1 MSLNPDGIPLAASA
15 DYTPRVGRVSRWLL
29 LARRSLVVARNLRCN
44 ADMRTFLVLGA
55 FLAGSAAFAQTPAAP
70 AAPAVRRPAAAPAA
84 RSGMAITVTDSR
96 GTILPGIHAE
106 VLGTS
111 DRNGD
116 TNGNGQLN
124 FTAMQAGT
132 YRLRFSGDAVIP
144 FEKEVTLR
152 PGQIA
157 DIDITLNPAPKA
169 PEPVAPAP
177 PPPPPPPPAPAVG
190 PAGQPQTVSIVDLVE
205 RELISG
211 NQPRRETLVSCS
223 GNTRSTLVQLNQD
236 QPQRLYEEAE
246 VAYYVVAGEGAVRIN
261 GRDTALMAGSF
272 VSLPRGT
279 PHILVRRG
287 RRPLILLA
295 TLSGEPCEQPR

>member
-1 MSLNPDGIPLAASA
+1 M
-15 DYTPRVGRVSRWLL
+15 
-29 LARRSLVVARNLRCN
+29 RSL
-44 ADMRTFLVLGA
+44 LVLGA
-55 FLAGSAAFAQTPAAP
+55 FLVGSAAFAQTPAATAPAAPVAP
-70 AAPAVRRPAAAPAA
+70 AAPAVRRPAAAAPAA
-84 RSGMAITVTDSR
+84 RSGMAITVTDPR
-96 GTILPGIHAE
+96 GTILPGIHAD
-106 VLGTS
+106 VLGGS

-116 TNGNGQLN
+116 TSANGQLN

-132 YRLRFSGDAVIP
+132 YRLRFTGDAVIP

-152 PGQIA
+152 PAQIA
-157 DIDITLNPAPKA
+157 DIDIMLNPAPKA
-169 PEPVAPAP
+169 PEPVAP
-177 PPPPPPPPAPAVG
+177 PPPPPAPPPPAPVVG
-190 PAGQPQTVSIVDLVE
+190 PAGQPQTISIVDLVE
-205 RELISG
+205 RELIAG

-246 VAYYVVAGEGAVRIN
+246 VAYYVVAGEGAVRIS
-261 GRDTALMAGSF
+261 GRDTALVAGSF

-279 PHILVRRG
+279 AHVLVRRG